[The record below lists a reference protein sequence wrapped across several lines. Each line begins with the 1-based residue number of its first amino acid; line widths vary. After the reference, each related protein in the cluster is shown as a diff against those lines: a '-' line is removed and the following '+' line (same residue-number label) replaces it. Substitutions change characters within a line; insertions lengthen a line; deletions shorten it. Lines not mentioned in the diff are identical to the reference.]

1 MEYQLKGPIVTC
13 TLGWYRWKVWT
24 ADQTDQVGRGE
35 GGESTPR
42 IADMGSRYLK
52 KNICLASIFR
62 TLSSS
67 VGEYFV
73 LVVVFFLIW
82 PSSLNMEKFS
92 ALTN

>member
-1 MEYQLKGPIVTC
+1 
-13 TLGWYRWKVWT
+13 
-24 ADQTDQVGRGE
+24 VGRGE

-73 LVVVFFLIW
+73 HVVGFYLNLAIFATWKSFQHGLINYIDIKAKCHN
-82 PSSLNMEKFS
+82 LKN
-92 ALTN
+92 